1 VTRDLP
7 ALGPVTI
14 APLLDGEQA
23 FVLATWQHSSH
34 WRRKRMVA
42 VVDAGTVLVARSEE
56 GVALGWLAL
65 SDGKVAHGYV
75 KSMGGCYRGNG
86 VMRALWD
93 AAGQPSECVND
104 ATRRARRVLAHLTK
118 EQT

>member
-65 SDGKVAHGYV
+65 SDGKVAHGYS
-75 KSMGGCYRGNG
+75 KHPYRDLG
-86 VMRALWD
+86 VMRALWE
-93 AAGQPSECVND
+93 AAGQPGECVDD